1 MAAYIAT
8 IDGPPAAGKTTMAR
22 MLANSLGFIHLD
34 SGSIFRAI
42 TIFLIQNNVN
52 LDDIDAVCS
61 VLPEIKLHQNSTQ
74 LFLNHKDVTREI
86 RDPYITNNVARIS
99 FIPEVRKFVMDTQYR
114 FAENSN
120 VVSDGRKVG
129 TEVFPQAQAKFFLTA
144 NQGLRVERRY
154 SELFLTNP
162 KILYEDVE
170 RDLIRREK
178 YEVDNH
184 ILLMPKNAIVIDNS
198 YLTIEET
205 FKLMLRALKEAGFTI
220 SI

>member
-22 MLANSLGFIHLD
+22 LLANSLGFIHLD

-42 TIFLIQNNVN
+42 TLFLIQNNVN
-52 LDDIDAVCS
+52 LDDIDAVCAA
-61 VLPEIKLHQNSTQ
+61 LPEIKLHQNSTQ
-74 LFLNHKDVTREI
+74 LFLNFKDVTREI

-99 FIPEVRKFVMDTQYR
+99 FIPKVRKFVMDTQYS
-114 FAENSN
+114 FAKNSN

-144 NQGLRVERRY
+144 DQDLRVYRRY
-154 SELFLTNP
+154 KELASVKP
-162 KILYEDVE
+162 RILYEDVE

-178 YEVDNH
+178 YEIDNN
-184 ILLMPKNAIVIDNS
+184 ILLMPENAIVIDNS
-198 YLTIEET
+198 CLTIDET
-205 FKLMLRALKEAGFTI
+205 FKLMFDALKKAGFTI
-220 SI
+220 

>member
-22 MLANSLGFIHLD
+22 LLANSLGFIHLD

-42 TIFLIQNNVN
+42 TLFLIQNNVN
-52 LDDIDAVCS
+52 LDDIDTIRDA
-61 VLPEIKLHQNSTQ
+61 LPKIKLHQNSTQ
-74 LFLNHKDVTREI
+74 LFLNFNDVTREI

-99 FIPEVRKFVMDTQYR
+99 FIPEVREFVMDTQYR

-120 VVSDGRKVG
+120 IVSDGRKVG

-144 NQGLRVERRY
+144 DQNLRVYRRY
-154 SELFLTNP
+154 TELAHVKP
-162 KILYEDVE
+162 RILYEDVE

-178 YEVDNH
+178 YEIDNH
-184 ILLMPKNAIVIDNS
+184 ILLMPENAIVIDNS
-198 YLTIEET
+198 SLTIDET
-205 FKLMLRALKEAGFTI
+205 FNVMLDALKKAGFTT
-220 SI
+220 